1 MTSTCRSPEGRPEG
15 EASPGGEPGEAFLLE
30 VIALDEND
38 AIAAERGGAD
48 RLEVVTSM
56 ESDGLTPKAE
66 TVERILAAVDIPVRV
81 MLRPHEGFAVG
92 SGELSR
98 LLEKAARFA
107 ELGAEGFVCGFL
119 DERGELDTEAMVE
132 LLPAMAGRPWTLHR
146 AFDHCRNREAALSAA
161 AALGGCDTLL
171 TAGSPAGLA
180 DGLEAVCD
188 LAAGSGRPEAPR
200 IMAGGGLRPDLV
212 GRLAAAGVDAF
223 HIGSAA
229 REGWDDTI
237 HTELVRGWVK
247 LLRLARENLP
257 G

>member
-1 MTSTCRSPEGRPEG
+1 M
-15 EASPGGEPGEAFLLE
+15 
-30 VIALDEND
+30 IALDEND
-38 AIAAERGGAD
+38 AIAAEKGGAA
-48 RLEVVTSM
+48 RLEIVSSM

-66 TVERILAAVDIPVRV
+66 TVDRILATVDLPVRV
-81 MLRPHEGFAVG
+81 MLRPHDGFAIG

-98 LLEKAARFA
+98 LVEKTARFA

-119 DERGELDTEAMVE
+119 DERGELDTDAMAE
-132 LLPAMAGRPWTLHR
+132 LLPAMGGRPWTLHR
-146 AFDHCRNREAALSAA
+146 AFDHCRNREAALASAA
-161 AALGGCDTLL
+161 SLGGCDTLL
-171 TAGSPAGLA
+171 TAGSPAGLTE
-180 DGLEAVCD
+180 GCEVVCD
-188 LAAGSGRPEAPR
+188 LAGAPAPPEAPK
-200 IMAGGGLRPDLV
+200 IMAGGGLMPDLV

-229 REGWDDTI
+229 REDWDDTI